1 MKDPQK
7 ELEEKRARA
16 KDRAK
21 LVDNVLD
28 ATRLVLQSA
37 PVLGTAAD
45 GRPIMGGKTVHE
57 IRLKMGDMG
66 LSYPEEDVAR
76 AAEELVARGEAN
88 LVHSEN
94 NVAAYQWWP
103 PASSEVA

>member
-1 MKDPQK
+1 MKDPEK
-7 ELEEKRARA
+7 KLEEVREKA

-21 LVDNVLD
+21 VVDNVLD

-45 GRPIMGGKTVHE
+45 GRPIMGGKTVYE
-57 IRLKMGDMG
+57 IRLKLSDMG
-66 LSYPEEDVAR
+66 LSYPEDDVAR
-76 AAEELVARGEAN
+76 AAEELVGRGEAN

-94 NVAAYQWWP
+94 SVPAYQWWP